1 MQRLASVSKSIVRN
15 LPFGSTGLRQA
26 LQAQQ
31 LALPALFALF
41 GVIMGS
47 WAGRI
52 PAMAQRIHVSH
63 SALSMV
69 LLCGGLGAVLSYP
82 ISSRMMGSLGA
93 RKTLLFSG
101 LALLAVLVAIGA
113 APSVPLLMLAVL
125 SLGITASTFDVAVNS
140 AATER
145 EKRTGKSELSKLHG
159 LGCAG
164 GLAGATLGSLMA
176 SLHIAPVT
184 HFVMLA
190 GPLAVL
196 LYGAYAMLDGDDV
209 PQAVEKKSFSLPR
222 GPLLLLG
229 ALGFLGS
236 MAEGSIADWAGVF
249 LKEHFGASDGLAPLA
264 LSAFSVMMLAARM
277 VGDKL
282 KVRYGARP
290 LVTSGAMLG
299 AAGLFFAVLSPNAYI
314 ALFGFAVAGMGL
326 ALVFP
331 FVFSA
336 AGAQGPAALAGVAS
350 MAYSGSLMGPPVI
363 GAIAQ
368 GLGMQVA
375 IAYIGGLAAL
385 IAWVAS
391 RTRMLK

>member
-1 MQRLASVSKSIVRN
+1 MQNSRSL
-15 LPFGSTGLRQA
+15 STTRFHTPA
-26 LQAQQ
+26 FAQSQ
-31 LALPALFALF
+31 SFALPLLFTVF

-52 PAMAQRIHVSH
+52 PAMAERIHVSH
-63 SALSMV
+63 AALSMV

-82 ISSRMMGSLGA
+82 VSSRMMRSLGA
-93 RKTLLFSG
+93 RTTMLASG
-101 LALLAVLVAIGA
+101 MALLAVLVAIGA
-113 APSVPLLMLAVL
+113 APTVPLLMTAVL

-140 AATER
+140 AATRR
-145 EKRTGKSELSKLHG
+145 EKQTGKSELSKLHG

-164 GLAGATLGSLMA
+164 GLAGATLGSVMA
-176 SLHIAPVT
+176 GLHIAPVT

-190 GPLAVL
+190 GPLALALYFGCSL
-196 LYGAYAMLDGDDV
+196 LDADRAGE
-209 PQAVEKKSFSLPR
+209 AVEKKSFSLPR
-222 GPLLLLG
+222 GPLLFLG
-229 ALGFLGS
+229 VLGFLGS
-236 MAEGSIADWAGVF
+236 MAEGSIADWSGVF

-264 LSAFSVMMLAARM
+264 LSAFSVMMLLARL

-282 KVRYGARP
+282 KARYGARH
-290 LVTSGAMLG
+290 LVTSGSMVG
-299 AAGLFFAVLSPNAYI
+299 AAGLFFAVLSPNAYL
-314 ALFGFAVAGMGL
+314 ALFGFAVAGMGM

-368 GLGMQVA
+368 GMGMQVA
-375 IAYIGGLAAL
+375 IAYIGGLASL
-385 IAWVAS
+385 IAFVAS
-391 RTRMLK
+391 RSRLLK

>member
-1 MQRLASVSKSIVRN
+1 MQTPGNNNSSSRSSSFA
-15 LPFGSTGLRQA
+15 
-26 LQAQQ
+26 QAQQ
-31 LALPALFALF
+31 LALPVLFALF

-52 PAMAQRIHVSH
+52 PSMAARVHVSH

-82 ISSRMMGSLGA
+82 VSSRMMASLGA
-93 RKTLLFSG
+93 RKTLLCSG
-101 LALLAVLVAIGA
+101 MALLCVLIAIGI
-113 APSVPLLMLAVL
+113 APTVPLLMMAVL
-125 SLGITASTFDVAVNS
+125 SLGITASTFDVAINS
-140 AATER
+140 AATSR
-145 EKRTGKSELSKLHG
+145 EKRTGKSALSKLHG

-176 SLHIAPVT
+176 GLHIKPAV
-184 HFVMLA
+184 HFMMLA
-190 GPLAVL
+190 GPLAFVL
-196 LYGAYAMLDGDDV
+196 YYAYIMLDADDALH
-209 PQAVEKKSFSLPR
+209 AVDKKKFSLPR
-222 GPLLLLG
+222 GPLLFLG
-229 ALGFLGS
+229 VLGFLGS
-236 MAEGSIADWAGVF
+236 MAEGSIADWSGVF

-264 LSAFSVMMLAARM
+264 LSAFSVMMLLARL

-282 KVRYGARP
+282 KARYGARP

-299 AAGLFFAVLSPNAYI
+299 AAGLFFAVLSPNAYF
-314 ALFGFAVAGMGL
+314 ALFGFAVAGLGMS
-326 ALVFP
+326 LVFP

-368 GLGMQVA
+368 GMGMQIA

-385 IAWVAS
+385 IAYVAS
-391 RTRMLK
+391 RARMLK

>member
-1 MQRLASVSKSIVRN
+1 MQNPAPVTKSISRSF
-15 LPFGSTGLRQA
+15 PFA
-26 LQAQQ
+26 QAQQ
-31 LALPALFALF
+31 YALPVLFTLF

-52 PAMAQRIHVSH
+52 PSMAARVHVSH

-82 ISSRMMGSLGA
+82 VSSRMMASLGA

-101 LALLAVLVAIGA
+101 MALLCVLIAIGA
-113 APSVPLLMLAVL
+113 APTVPLLMMAVL
-125 SLGITASTFDVAVNS
+125 GLGITASTFDVAINS

-145 EKRTGKSELSKLHG
+145 EKRSGKSELSKLHG

-176 SLHIAPVT
+176 GMHIMPAT
-184 HFVMLA
+184 HFLMIA
-190 GPLAVL
+190 GPLAIGLYFAYTL
-196 LYGAYAMLDGDDV
+196 LDADDAG
-209 PQAVEKKSFSLPR
+209 QTVEKKSFSLPR
-222 GPLLLLG
+222 GPLLFLG
-229 ALGFLGS
+229 AIGFLGS
-236 MAEGSIADWAGVF
+236 MAEGSIADWSGVF
-249 LKEHFGASDGLAPLA
+249 LKEHFGASEGLAPLA
-264 LSAFSVMMLAARM
+264 LSSFSVMMLLSRL

-282 KVRYGARP
+282 KARYGARP
-290 LVTSGAMLG
+290 LVTSGSMLG
-299 AAGLFFAVLSPNAYI
+299 AAGLFFAVLSPNAYF
-314 ALFGFAVAGMGL
+314 ALFGFAIAGLGM

-336 AGAQGPAALAGVAS
+336 AGAQGPAALAGVAT

-368 GLGMQVA
+368 GMGMQIA
-375 IAYIGGLAAL
+375 IGYVGALALL
-385 IAWVAS
+385 IAFVAS
-391 RTRMLK
+391 RSQMLK

>member
-1 MQRLASVSKSIVRN
+1 MQNNRSVSSTRSRN
-15 LPFGSTGLRQA
+15 IALAQSLSLSLPLLFTVFGM
-26 LQAQQ
+26 
-31 LALPALFALF
+31 
-41 GVIMGS
+41 IMGS

-52 PAMAQRIHVSH
+52 PAMAERVHVSH

-93 RKTLLFSG
+93 RKTMLVSG
-101 LALLAVLVAIGA
+101 MALLAALIAIGA
-113 APSVPLLMLAVL
+113 APTVPLLMMAVL

-140 AATER
+140 AATKR
-145 EKRTGKSELSKLHG
+145 EKQTGKSELSKLHG

-164 GLAGATLGSLMA
+164 GLAGATLGSVMA

-190 GPLAVL
+190 GPLAL
-196 LYGAYAMLDGDDV
+196 ALYFGYSQLEADDAGE
-209 PQAVEKKSFSLPR
+209 AVEKKSFSLPR
-222 GPLLLLG
+222 GPLLFLG
-229 ALGFLGS
+229 AIGFLGS
-236 MAEGSIADWAGVF
+236 MAEGSIADWSGVF
-249 LKEHFGASDGLAPLA
+249 LKEYFGASDGLAPLA
-264 LSAFSVMMLAARM
+264 LSSFSVMMLLARL
-277 VGDKL
+277 VGDRL
-282 KVRYGARP
+282 KVRYGARS
-290 LVTSGAMLG
+290 LVTSGSMLG
-299 AAGLFFAVLSPNAYI
+299 AAGLFFAVLSPNACF
-314 ALFGFAVAGMGL
+314 ALFGFAVAGMGM

-336 AGAQGPAALAGVAS
+336 AGAQGPVALAGVAS

-363 GAIAQ
+363 GAIAE

-385 IAWVAS
+385 IAFVAS
-391 RTRMLK
+391 RSRLLK

>member
-1 MQRLASVSKSIVRN
+1 MPVTRTAARN
-15 LPFGSTGLRQA
+15 PSLS
-26 LQAQQ
+26 QAQPY
-31 LALPALFALF
+31 ALPILFVLF

-52 PAMAQRIHVSH
+52 PAMAERVHVSH

-82 ISSRMMGSLGA
+82 VSSRLMAAFGA
-93 RKTLLFSG
+93 RKTLLVSG
-101 LALLAVLVAIGA
+101 LALLCVLVAIGV
-113 APSVPLLMLAVL
+113 APTVPLLMMAVL
-125 SLGITASTFDVAVNS
+125 SLGITASTFDVAINS
-140 AATER
+140 SATER

-176 SLHIAPVT
+176 SLRILPAT
-184 HFVMLA
+184 HFLMLA
-190 GPLAVL
+190 LPLAAVL
-196 LYGAYAMLDGDDV
+196 YFAYTMLEEDEGH
-209 PQAVEKKSFSLPR
+209 ATVEKKGFSLPR
-222 GPLLLLG
+222 GPLLFLG
-229 ALGFLGS
+229 LIGFLGS
-236 MAEGSIADWAGVF
+236 MAEGSIADWSGVF

-264 LSAFSVMMLAARM
+264 LSAFSVMMLLARL

-299 AAGLFFAVLSPNAYI
+299 AAGLFFAVLSPDAYF
-314 ALFGFAVAGMGL
+314 ALFGFAVAGLGL
-326 ALVFP
+326 SLVFP

-350 MAYSGSLMGPPVI
+350 MAYSGSLMGPPVL

-368 GLGMQVA
+368 GMGMQIA
-375 IAYIGGLAAL
+375 IAYVGGLAAL
-385 IAWVAS
+385 IAFVAS
-391 RTRMLK
+391 RSRMLK

>member
-1 MQRLASVSKSIVRN
+1 MQNNRSVSRTSSRN
-15 LPFGSTGLRQA
+15 IALAQSQSFSLPLLFTVFGM
-26 LQAQQ
+26 
-31 LALPALFALF
+31 
-41 GVIMGS
+41 IMGS

-52 PAMAQRIHVSH
+52 PAMAERVHVSH

-93 RKTLLFSG
+93 RKTMLFSG
-101 LALLAVLVAIGA
+101 MALLAVLIAIGA
-113 APSVPLLMLAVL
+113 APTVPLLMMAVL

-140 AATER
+140 AATKR
-145 EKRTGKSELSKLHG
+145 EKQTGKSELSKLHG

-164 GLAGATLGSLMA
+164 GLAGATLGSVMA

-190 GPLAVL
+190 GPLAL
-196 LYGAYAMLDGDDV
+196 ALWFGYSQLDADDADDADDAGEV
-209 PQAVEKKSFSLPR
+209 VGKKSFSLPR
-222 GPLLLLG
+222 GPLLFLG
-229 ALGFLGS
+229 AIGFLGS
-236 MAEGSIADWAGVF
+236 MAEGSIADWSGVF

-264 LSAFSVMMLAARM
+264 LSSFSVMMLLARL
-277 VGDKL
+277 VGDRL
-282 KVRYGARP
+282 KARYGARP
-290 LVTSGAMLG
+290 LVTSGSMLG
-299 AAGLFFAVLSPNAYI
+299 AAGLFFAVLSPNAWF
-314 ALFGFAVAGMGL
+314 ALFGFAVAGMGM

-336 AGAQGPAALAGVAS
+336 AGAQGPVALAGVAS

-368 GLGMQVA
+368 GMGMQIA

-385 IAWVAS
+385 IAFVAS
-391 RTRMLK
+391 RSRLLK